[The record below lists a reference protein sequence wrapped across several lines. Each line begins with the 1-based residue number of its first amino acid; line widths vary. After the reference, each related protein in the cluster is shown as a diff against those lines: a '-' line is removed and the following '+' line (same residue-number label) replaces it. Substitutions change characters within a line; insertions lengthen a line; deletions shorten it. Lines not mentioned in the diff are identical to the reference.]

1 MSKNAPPSDQ
11 PRPDLVHIVLPP
23 YEVPELIVMGGV
35 VVENRGRAAA
45 QNVKIVLE
53 YDGATPEM
61 IRHLQVISE
70 VEHILLAGGEQR
82 SFATIRVR
90 QLNAGQRL
98 VIYFSGPDRVQPRV
112 KVTHYEG

>member
-1 MSKNAPPSDQ
+1 MSSSDQ
-11 PRPDLVHIVLPP
+11 PQPDLVHIVLPP
-23 YEVPELIVMGGV
+23 YEVPDLIVTGGV

-45 QNVKIVLE
+45 NNVKIVLE

-70 VEHILLAGGEQR
+70 ADYILLSGGEQH
-82 SFATIRVR
+82 SFATIRMR
-90 QLNAGQRL
+90 QLAAGQRV
-98 VIYFSGPDRVQPRV
+98 VIYFSSPDRIQPRV